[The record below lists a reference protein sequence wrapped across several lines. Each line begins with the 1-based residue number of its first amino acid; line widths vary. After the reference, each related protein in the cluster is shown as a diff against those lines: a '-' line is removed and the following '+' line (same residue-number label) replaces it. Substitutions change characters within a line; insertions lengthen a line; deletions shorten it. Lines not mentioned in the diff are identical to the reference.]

1 MRATTLPIRSDVARP
16 GAGRSYGVL
25 STFPPTACGL
35 ATFTAALTGAL
46 QAAGAGV
53 GIVRVTDGS
62 LSTDPRIIGE
72 LDNGVPA
79 SIAAATASLSRADVA
94 IVQHEYGL
102 YGGYDGDEVVDILR
116 GLTVPSVV
124 VAHTVLLEPTDHQR
138 AVLEA
143 VADAADAVVV
153 MTDAAR
159 QRLCRRFDVDE
170 AKVTTIAH
178 GAAVPAPRPRFRPGP
193 TRPLLLS
200 WGLLGRGKG
209 IEWAI
214 DAMAELK
221 DIEPRPR
228 YVVAG
233 RTHPKVVAFEGEAY
247 RDMLVERTWTRKV
260 AGSVT
265 FDAAYRDVRSLTHL
279 IQEAAVVVLPYDSR
293 DQVTSGV
300 LVDAIAAG
308 RPVVATAFPHAVELL
323 SSGAGIVVRHGD
335 AAALATA
342 LRRILTQPDL
352 AAAMAAE
359 AARLAPALGWPAVA
373 GQYAGLADRLLAHQ
387 RAVPA

>member
-1 MRATTLPIRSDVARP
+1 M
-16 GAGRSYGVL
+16 L

-35 ATFTAALTGAL
+35 ATFTAALADALVATGA
-46 QAAGAGV
+46 AV
-53 GIVRVTDGS
+53 GIVRVADGTTPS
-62 LSTDPRIIGE
+62 DPRIIGE
-72 LDNGVPA
+72 LENGLPPSVA
-79 SIAAATASLSRADVA
+79 EATRGLSRCDVA

-102 YGGYDGDEVVDILR
+102 YGGRDGDEVVDILR
-116 GLTVPSVV
+116 GLTVPSIV

-143 VADAADAVVV
+143 VADVAGAMVV

-159 QRLCRRFDVDE
+159 RRLCRRFDVDE
-170 AKVTTIAH
+170 SKVTTIAH
-178 GAAVPAPRPRFRPGP
+178 GAAVPPPRRQPRRRSPS

-209 IEWAI
+209 LEWAI
-214 DAMAELK
+214 DAMVELQ
-221 DIEPRPR
+221 DLDPRPR

-233 RTHPKVVAFEGEAY
+233 RTHPKVVAVEGEAY
-247 RDMLVERTWTRKV
+247 RKMLVKRAWVNQV
-260 AGSVT
+260 AASVT
-265 FDAAYRDVRSLTHL
+265 FDAAYRDVRSLTQL
-279 IQEAAVVVLPYDSR
+279 VQDAAVVVLPYDSH

-300 LVDAIAAG
+300 LVDAVAAG

-323 SSGAGIVVRHGD
+323 SSGAGIVVPHRN
-335 AAALATA
+335 AAALAA
-342 LRRILTQPDL
+342 AVRRVLTEPGL

-359 AARLAPALGWPAVA
+359 AARLAPSLGWPAVA
-373 GQYAGLADRLLAHQ
+373 EQYAALGDRVLAHR